1 MFNVGG
7 QFHFFVIVINS
18 HRQAPTTKRSQV
30 EMSNGKRRV
39 QRKEGELA
47 HKSVPSL
54 RGGGWG
60 NNLLY
65 VPGVH
70 FNEERNKEHKTGLF
84 IQNTNI
90 MHNGFCLGCTEI

>member
-18 HRQAPTTKRSQV
+18 HREAPTLKCSQV

-39 QRKEGELA
+39 RRKEEELA
-47 HKSVPSL
+47 HESVPSL

-60 NNLLY
+60 DDLL
-65 VPGVH
+65 
-70 FNEERNKEHKTGLF
+70 
-84 IQNTNI
+84 
-90 MHNGFCLGCTEI
+90 